1 MWCHTVRQNPRKVT
15 ILNTGVC
22 RAMGL
27 QALLVER
34 QARDTLK
41 DAWKKKTRNG
51 EIGFFSSDFKTIFF
65 TFIIFNLYAKYWVS
79 LWCFQTF

>member
-1 MWCHTVRQNPRKVT
+1 MWCHTVRQYPRKVT

-27 QALLVER
+27 HALLVER

-41 DAWKKKTRNG
+41 DAWKKKH
-51 EIGFFSSDFKTIFF
+51 EMEKLASFHLISKQYFS
-65 TFIIFNLYAKYWVS
+65 L
-79 LWCFQTF
+79 L